1 MKKKR
6 LFFFITFSQKIN
18 ERTNGYAAQ
27 VKKLSQEVRVRTL
40 EILFVRRC
48 NQIYCLQK
56 NNNILLKTSIH
67 WILNWTKNGDKNLV
81 PTHKLWTYQLAAQ
94 PFLFSWRF
102 RFGHRHHC
110 CLLYVVLFYEAF
122 PFVFSLFP
130 EVELVYK
137 VVFFLCFS
145 LKSEKVVF
153 IDWSRGVWWWV
164 LLFKCLK
171 RICKYLFWFYFHII
185 NFKLN
190 TTCMCVCVCALPCL

>member
-56 NNNILLKTSIH
+56 NNNILLKTFF
-67 WILNWTKNGDKNLV
+67 LNWTKNGDKNLV

-122 PFVFSLFP
+122 PFVFS
-130 EVELVYK
+130 
-137 VVFFLCFS
+137 
-145 LKSEKVVF
+145 
-153 IDWSRGVWWWV
+153 
-164 LLFKCLK
+164 
-171 RICKYLFWFYFHII
+171 YFQ
-185 NFKLN
+185 KLN
-190 TTCMCVCVCALPCL
+190 LFTKLFFFGVFLWRAKRWYLLIDLAACDDEYYFLSVWKESANIYFGFISTL